1 MGSSFFFELPVY
13 VNEASLKGGK
23 YTLPGT
29 VLSPEVVQTSNSMSY
44 HRNRQAQ
51 YLESDSNS
59 ESSLLDTNNASSVL
73 DHQNLTLLST
83 YPSNQS
89 QMNLL
94 NLWDSQSSL
103 NGLSQSVSLP

>member
-73 DHQNLTLLST
+73 DGPPEPHALVHIPFKPEPVEFTL
-83 YPSNQS
+83 
-89 QMNLL
+89 
-94 NLWDSQSSL
+94 
-103 NGLSQSVSLP
+103 

>member
-89 QMNLL
+89 QLNSL